1 MFLKKKKSP
10 NKMELAISSY
20 SIIVPIDID
29 QIIRTNESVSQ
40 NVFFAVFSSFLILVK
55 MLTRFKQKIIPSIGM
70 K

>member
-1 MFLKKKKSP
+1 MFLKKKQSP